1 MGLAPSRVVI
11 DADKGFEDTDIFEY
25 KAFGERFAN
34 IVESGD
40 SELVIALDGRW
51 GSGKT
56 TFTQQWAGL
65 LRQRGHAVV
74 QFDAFAHDYQDD
86 ALIALAGEL
95 YARSE
100 GKTEGGLNKLR
111 TSFLKSAAG
120 LTKALPSLST
130 RLAVNFVAQGALPP
144 AVVSKLT
151 EALEKKKESYVEE
164 RIKQAKTAKEA
175 VGEFRKHLSI
185 LATEL
190 AESKGPCIF
199 IVDELDRCKPTFALN
214 LLERIKHLF
223 SVKGLCFVLVAHL
236 PQLAR
241 MVEKEY
247 GGDTGREYLEKF
259 YDLRITLPVPNL
271 ERRNKQYLEHI
282 WRSMSLAVDEQE
294 LLRHV
299 TEGLCA
305 LAGAYELPLRT
316 LEQIARNVE
325 LVFLATHRRYFRLGP
340 LIAGLSVMRVVKP
353 AIYEKAR
360 TGMLTM
366 PVAMDFINIGGW
378 RLESTWDIEDHE
390 STWIYATLSDEEL
403 RDPKWKQLT
412 EEHGQRQRN
421 FLRLKRSDMIRIT
434 CQYIDDLWQREP

>member
-130 RLAVNFVAQGALPP
+130 RLAVNFVTQGALPP

-164 RIKQAKTAKEA
+164 RIKQAKTVKEA

-271 ERRNKQYLEHI
+271 ERRNKQYLKHI
-282 WRSMSLAVDEQE
+282 WRSMGLAVDEPE

-305 LAGAYELPLRT
+305 LAGAYQLPLRT
-316 LEQIARNVE
+316 LEQIARNVA
-325 LVFLATHRRYFRLGP
+325 LVFLATHQRYFRLGP
-340 LIAGLSVMRVVKP
+340 LIAGLSVMRVVRP
-353 AIYEKAR
+353 EIYEKAR

-390 STWIYATLSDEEL
+390 RTWIYATLSDEEL

-412 EEHGQRQRN
+412 EEHGSRQRN